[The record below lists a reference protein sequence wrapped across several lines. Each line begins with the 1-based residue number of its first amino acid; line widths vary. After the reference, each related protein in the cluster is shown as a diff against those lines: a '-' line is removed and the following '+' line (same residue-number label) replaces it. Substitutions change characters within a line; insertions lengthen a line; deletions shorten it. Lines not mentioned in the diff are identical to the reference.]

1 MECGTLTTSELS
13 DGALAAEVTRL
24 AGREREATAQLVA
37 ALGEFDARKLY
48 LPAGCS
54 SMFTYCMQVL
64 HLSEHAAYNRIEAA
78 RTARRYPVLLQH
90 LAAGNLTL
98 TAVRLLSP
106 HLTVANQQELVA
118 AARHKTKQEL
128 EQLVARLRPQPDAPS
143 TIRKLPVAAQKP
155 PVVTESRDP

>member
-1 MECGTLTTSELS
+1 MECLISGSQTLS
-13 DGALAAEVTRL
+13 DEALVSEVSRL
-24 AGREREATAQLVA
+24 AREERQATAQLVA

-118 AARHKTKQEL
+118 AA
-128 EQLVARLRPQPDAPS
+128 
-143 TIRKLPVAAQKP
+143 
-155 PVVTESRDP
+155 